1 MTPVLMT
8 GFDAENRASADAAGG
23 EGLKGIEVTSDRDER
38 REAVREDD
46 EDKDIVVTEDVRED
60 DEDKDIVSIG
70 NDEDEVRTDEIG
82 PKLTG
87 F

>member
-1 MTPVLMT
+1 MT
-8 GFDAENRASADAAGG
+8 GFDAEDRASADAAGG
-23 EGLKGIEVTSDRDER
+23 EGLKEIEVTSNRGER

-46 EDKDIVVTEDVRED
+46 EDKDIVVIEKDVRED